1 MRDEYDFIK
10 VDIAIEIIAEMIA
23 DASIALSK
31 ETAQDKIKELETRRK
46 LYKKQR
52 DQIYS
57 FDMETVQFVID
68 IYGAEL
74 KNQR

>member
-10 VDIAIEIIAEMIA
+10 VDVAIEIIAEMIA

-31 ETAQDKIKELETRRK
+31 ETDQDKIKELETRRK

-57 FDMETVQFVID
+57 FDMDTVQFVID

-74 KNQR
+74 KKQR